1 MSTVPEVARIS
12 LSLGRKKKH
21 PIKITFVPL
30 VDCFIILLIFFM
42 LESSFVVPH
51 GVELSHSKKDENK
64 SVGTTSAES
73 TLVYIELHK
82 NGDVWLDG
90 DKTPMSQLAA
100 RLPKA
105 QGAAKPVIIATD
117 AGVKLQRAVDVIDT
131 VNARGYFKV
140 SLREAQQFH

>member
-1 MSTVPEVARIS
+1 MAEIGRIS

-51 GVELSHSKKDENK
+51 GIELNSTKKEE
-64 SVGTTSAES
+64 SQSPGSTTNES

-82 NGDVWLDG
+82 AGEVWLDG
-90 DKTPMSQLAA
+90 QRTTLGELAG
-100 RLPKA
+100 RLPKPDKK
-105 QGAAKPVIIATD
+105 GAKPVVIACD
-117 AGVKLQRAVDVIDT
+117 HGVDLQRAVDVIDL
-131 VNARGYFKV
+131 VNARGYARV
-140 SLREAQQFH
+140 SLREAQQFK